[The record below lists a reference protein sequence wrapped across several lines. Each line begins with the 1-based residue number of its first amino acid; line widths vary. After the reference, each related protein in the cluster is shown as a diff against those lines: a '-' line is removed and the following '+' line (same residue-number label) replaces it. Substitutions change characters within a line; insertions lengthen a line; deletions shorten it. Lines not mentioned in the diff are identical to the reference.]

1 MKSDKNILVAFLL
14 NFCFSI
20 LELIGGV
27 FTGSMAILSD
37 AFHDMGDAFSIFVS
51 YILEKIS
58 MKKPNQKY
66 TYGYVRY
73 SVMGSVVTTTILLVG
88 SIFIILESIKR
99 ILHPVD
105 VHYDGVIILAI
116 FGVLI
121 NSFAAYFTSKGES
134 LNQKAV
140 NLHMLDDV
148 LGWVVV
154 LAGSIVMKF
163 TNITM
168 IDSFLS
174 IFVALFISYHA
185 FRNVGSI
192 ADIFLAKTPKDIQ
205 LDHIKKH
212 LLKIDGVLDVHHIH
226 VQSMDGFHNYATLHV
241 VVKKYQKKI
250 KESIREELMDHNIA
264 HSTIEFE
271 LKDED
276 CEQEKCKIPT
286 DVHHHYHHH

>member
-1 MKSDKNILVAFLL
+1 MKSDKNILIAFLL
-14 NFCFSI
+14 NLCFSI
-20 LELIGGV
+20 LELIGGL

-37 AFHDMGDAFSIFVS
+37 AFHDMGDAFSICVS

-73 SVMGSVVTTTILLVG
+73 SVMGSIITTTILVVG
-88 SIFIILESIKR
+88 SIFIILESIER

-105 VHYDGVIILAI
+105 VHYDGVIIIAV

-154 LAGSIVMKF
+154 LAGSIIMKF

-185 FRNVGSI
+185 FRNAGSI
-192 ADIFLAKTPKDIQ
+192 TDIFLAKTPKDIQ

-250 KESIREELMDHNIA
+250 KDAIREELMDHNIV

>member
-1 MKSDKNILVAFLL
+1 MI
-14 NFCFSI
+14 
-20 LELIGGV
+20 E
-27 FTGSMAILSD
+27 
-37 AFHDMGDAFSIFVS
+37 
-51 YILEKIS
+51 
-58 MKKPNQKY
+58 
-66 TYGYVRY
+66 
-73 SVMGSVVTTTILLVG
+73 SV
-88 SIFIILESIKR
+88 ER

-105 VHYDGVIILAI
+105 VHYDGVIIIAI

-121 NSFAAYFTSKGES
+121 NSMAAYFTRKGES
-134 LNQKAV
+134 LNQKSV
-140 NLHMLDDV
+140 NLHMVDDV

-154 LAGSIVMKF
+154 LAGSILMKF

-168 IDSFLS
+168 IDSLLS

-185 FRNVGSI
+185 FRNVGNI
-192 ADIFLAKTPKDIQ
+192 VDIFLAKTPKEIKLDQ
-205 LDHIKKH
+205 LKKH
-212 LLKIDGVLDVHHIH
+212 LMKINGVLDVHHIH
-226 VQSMDGFHNYATLHV
+226 VQSMDGIHNYATLHV

-250 KESIREELMDHNIA
+250 KDELREELMDHNIV